1 MSSSSRSSRVDTL
14 ELKLHIIKKLGR
26 EKAEKYF
33 TYLTRFL
40 SFRINKREF
49 DKLCFS
55 TIGRENFAL
64 HNSFVRSILTNAS
77 VAQTPPSREP
87 SKQSRILNGQWRDVI
102 PPSPRRCRS
111 ANARKYRDRSSPLG
125 PDSQLTKSCVI
136 QRPNETE
143 LVSVGS
149 KAFIGSVEDGEEV
162 EQEAWS
168 PTIQSRSPLRPPFG
182 IVMGSNASKKTIR
195 KSAPLVRET
204 CLNSSILPDANML
217 KERLERRLEAE
228 GVGVSTDYVNVLCGG
243 LDAFL
248 KRLIRPCM
256 EVARGHQHDLQRR
269 DFGQSP
275 RREFLASLLD
285 FQVAM
290 QLNPQLLGEDWPTHL
305 EKISSRAWEGQ

>member
-1 MSSSSRSSRVDTL
+1 MSSSSRSSRIDTL

-33 TYLTRFL
+33 AYLTRFL

-55 TIGRENFAL
+55 TIGRENIAL
-64 HNSFVRSILTNAS
+64 ITHLS
-77 VAQTPPSREP
+77 
-87 SKQSRILNGQWRDVI
+87 WRDVI

-111 ANARKYRDRSSPLG
+111 ASARKYRDRPSPLG

-136 QRPNETE
+136 QRPNDTE

-182 IVMGSNASKKTIR
+182 IVMGSNASKKMIR
-195 KSAPLVRET
+195 KSAPLVQET
-204 CLNSSILPDANML
+204 CLNSFILPDAKVL

-243 LDAFL
+243 VDAFL

-275 RREFLASLLD
+275 RRGFLASLLD